1 MATDALEMRQIYC
14 NTLIELAKKDDRI
27 VVLDADLMKANG
39 TMNFKKEF
47 PERTVDVGIAEANM
61 IGVAA
66 GLSAFGKIPFCASFA
81 PFATRRCFDQIAVSV
96 VFAQQNVKIVGT
108 DPGITAELNGGTH
121 MSFED
126 MAIMRSLQ
134 GMVVFEPTDGEMLAQ
149 ALPQIAAYKGPV
161 YIRMFRKKATTVFD
175 SSLKFDLFKSVQ
187 VKDGKE
193 VTIFASGIMVERA
206 IEAADLLAADG
217 IDARVVNIATWKP
230 IDKEAIIAAAKET
243 GAIVTAENHN
253 KFGGLGSAV
262 AEVVATEYPVPV
274 TMVAI
279 PDVVGEVG
287 KVPFLAEKFGLTTA
301 DIVAAARRSILLK

>member
-14 NTLIELAKKDDRI
+14 NTLIELAKEDKRI

-66 GLSAFGKIPFCASFA
+66 GLSTFGKIPFCASFA

-96 VFAQQNVKIVGT
+96 VFAERNVKIVGT

-134 GMVVFEPTDGEMLAQ
+134 GMVVFEPTDGEMLRQ
-149 ALPQIAAYKGPV
+149 AIPQIAAYKGPV
-161 YIRMFRKKATTVFD
+161 YIRMFRKKATTVYD
-175 SSLKFDLFKSVQ
+175 DSLKFDLFKAVR
-187 VKDGKE
+187 VKEGSDL
-193 VTIFASGIMVERA
+193 TIISSGIMVERA
-206 IEAADLLAADG
+206 LAAAEILAADG
-217 IDARVVNIATWKP
+217 ISARVVNVATWKP
-230 IDKEAIIAAAKET
+230 IDKAEILAAAKET

-253 KFGGLGSAV
+253 RFGGLGSAA
-262 AEVVATEYPVPV
+262 AEVVASEYPVPMK
-274 TMVAI
+274 MVAI

-287 KVPFLAEKFGLTTA
+287 KVPFLSEKFGLRTE
-301 DIVAAARRSILLK
+301 DIVAAARSLKE